1 MPWWLALQ
9 ARFRKLHRPTARRGP
24 RYRAVAH
31 DDIAAISRLVRRA
44 AARGRS
50 GIALPAGRRPRRD
63 IAQSLTVISPRYH
76 RVLSFPVCAGAE
88 APRYRAPASSQ
99 PRVVVAPSED
109 SRCWAASTAGH
120 LRARCRA
127 RPIVPPP
134 RLGRSR
140 AQFGTAHRNTPR
152 RARCHRIHRNPMAA
166 EACKRSRHAGMPP
179 DYVPLASAVLAG
191 AELRRATGKPKA
203 AP

>member
-1 MPWWLALQ
+1 MDPQAANPASLAQRALPRQ
-9 ARFRKLHRPTARRGP
+9 NPRQEPSALTVHAGICAGGGPSDLPRRAVPTA
-24 RYRAVAH
+24 
-31 DDIAAISRLVRRA
+31 
-44 AARGRS
+44 
-50 GIALPAGRRPRRD
+50 
-63 IAQSLTVISPRYH
+63 T

-109 SRCWAASTAGH
+109 SRCWAARTAGH

-140 AQFGTAHRNTPR
+140 AQFGTAQRNTPR

-166 EACKRSRHAGMPP
+166 EAGKRSRRAGMPP

-191 AELRRATGKPKA
+191 AELRRATGQPKA
-203 AP
+203 AS